1 VEIAMIIENLQVERI
16 AIHEVVQR
24 EDDRKV
30 VLPVYASQLE
40 NLPDEAI
47 AAFKARV
54 TEALS
59 AQAKSIEMEIVSFEA
74 DSHVA
79 NCSYL
84 VAAADEKFLSRSR
97 SIADGLVKAQLH
109 RNIPG
114 GMLIVFDGTVGAQ
127 NFAYIGV
134 IKAETQSG
142 FRRHEEAKNKIITEF
157 LDNVF
162 LTPAT
167 RLYKIALFVQS
178 DKTKNLPDGWQAFV
192 FDSNIS
198 QSHRESAAQYF
209 YEAFLGCVLP
219 EDGAYETSRFFD
231 ITKDF
236 VGRSG
241 LSGPVKRKL
250 VDALIT
256 FVQADTAKT
265 FTADEFAQRHLPV
278 DMRDS
283 FNEFV
288 EAKKFP
294 ARAVVRDTSQMANKL
309 KRRRFKFGSDI
320 ELSVSPEAL
329 SNKTV
334 ILKTGKSTE
343 FGGDGKEFWTQVT
356 IKQPMT
362 EER

>member
-1 VEIAMIIENLQVERI
+1 MIIENLQVSRI
-16 AIHEVVQR
+16 AIHEVFQR

-30 VLPVYASQLE
+30 VAPVYASQLE
-40 NLPDEAI
+40 NLSENAI
-47 AAFKARV
+47 AAFKSRV

-59 AQAKSIEMEIVSFEA
+59 AQAKSLEMEIVNFDA
-74 DSHVA
+74 FSHVA
-79 NCSYL
+79 HCEYFVSAN
-84 VAAADEKFLSRSR
+84 DKDFLMRSR
-97 SIADGLVKAQLH
+97 SVADGLVKAQLH

-127 NFAYIGV
+127 NFAYTGI

-142 FRRHEEAKNKIITEF
+142 FRRHEETKNKIITEF

-167 RLYKIALFVQS
+167 RLYKIALFIQS
-178 DKTKNLPDGWQAFV
+178 DKAKELPKGWQAFV

-198 QSHRESAAQYF
+198 QSHREAAAQYF
-209 YEAFLGCVLP
+209 YEGFLGCVLP
-219 EDGAYETSRFFD
+219 QDGAYETSRFFD

-236 VGRSG
+236 VGRSN
-241 LSGPVKRKL
+241 LSGPVKRKI

-265 FTADEFAQRHLPV
+265 FTADEFSQRHLPV

-283 FNEFV
+283 FNNFV

-294 ARAVVRDTSQMANKL
+294 MRAVVRDTSQMATKL

-329 SNKTV
+329 NNKTV
-334 ILKTGKSTE
+334 ILKMGKSTE

-356 IKQPMT
+356 IKQQMT